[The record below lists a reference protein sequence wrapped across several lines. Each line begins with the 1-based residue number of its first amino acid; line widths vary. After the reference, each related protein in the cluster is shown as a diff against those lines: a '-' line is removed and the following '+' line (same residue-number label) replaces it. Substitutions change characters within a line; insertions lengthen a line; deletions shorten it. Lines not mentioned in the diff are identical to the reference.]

1 MLQGIEA
8 HKPKTNLR
16 KRLLRRTP

>member
-16 KRLLRRTP
+16 KRLLHRTP